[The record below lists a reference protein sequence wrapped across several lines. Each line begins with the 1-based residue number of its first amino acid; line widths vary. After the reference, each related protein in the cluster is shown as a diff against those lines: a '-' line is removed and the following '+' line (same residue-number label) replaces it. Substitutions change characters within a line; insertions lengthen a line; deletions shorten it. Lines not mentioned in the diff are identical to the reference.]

1 MQTSSPQ
8 SQSLVAALK
17 SLKPAS
23 LWQLPKW
30 VEQVGRPRSAIGVPM
45 LIMAIALWVIRRFYD
60 GIRHDGMFYAGQ
72 TMVRMGDRNI
82 AQDIFF
88 RYGSQDQFTIFSLVN
103 SFLVREFGWVA
114 ASMGSVL
121 VSQTAFMVSAVLLLL
136 EFAPLPLV
144 ALGVGVCAISPFY
157 GPYDIFSIGE
167 PFTTSRSLAEPMLLF
182 AVLAMLKGRNLISLV
197 LMALASVMHPLLAAP
212 VWCLLYAHAWIL
224 YPARRRLLMVLL
236 ALVVV
241 IIVIAAIVQPAFFF
255 TFYDDDWW
263 NVVVAH
269 TGQVSMRSWDYR
281 GWALAIFDLGV
292 PLLVAR
298 TITGFNQQFLRQ
310 VSLVFALGVLITA
323 WGADVFHS
331 VFLTEI
337 QIWRAE
343 ALAHVLAA
351 GLFPFLLWQLRRNGI
366 TALIGALF
374 VLLGFEFTSNSS
386 SGYAV
391 IAGVV
396 LLGLGNRVPK
406 PTNSMKALVA
416 AFALVAIVAGLY
428 NQLDIIRYY
437 AEHVQ
442 NFTLGFLV
450 HNTASSWLVGAAFI
464 LGVAMLAAR
473 MPRTGVAVSV
483 VVLGAMCLM
492 WDARTPFQRYME
504 NNIGQQS
511 PVASIIPPGKT
522 VLWGDDLRPTW
533 FITDRA
539 AYYSKNQAAGL
550 VFRRAT
556 AQSYIEHEALAAPLQ
571 SLLLSCAALDSVG
584 TTCTVNAETMHDICP
599 EGGPDYVILSRPAE
613 KLKPIYHW
621 VQPIPGDALPPTTS
635 TLVHRYASS
644 SPLRISRSIRKP
656 TVRELARHCRSA
668 GPATDAIPGGRSGGV
683 CGRFWHLHGAGLERC
698 QSACRGTCRV
708 SRRPVDELSAQHPVR
723 LQTPPHHTQES
734 RVFLLRRDRR
744 VGSWL
749 QRDCDCAVLPVAALL
764 SGVVQADCRSAG
776 IRIQFWRTAR
786 RAVLA
791 AYSS

>member
-1 MQTSSPQ
+1 VQSSSSHSPL
-8 SQSLVAALK
+8 SFSRLK
-17 SLKPAS
+17 SLKIER

-30 VEQVGRPRSAIGVPM
+30 VEQIGRRGSALGAPM

-72 TMVRMGDRNI
+72 TMVRLGDSNI

-88 RYGSQDQFTIFSLVN
+88 RYGSQDQFTIYSLVN
-103 SFLVREFGWVA
+103 AFLVREFGWVA

-121 VSQTAFMVSAVLLLL
+121 VSQITFMVSAVLLLL

-144 ALGVGVCAISPFY
+144 ALGIGVCAISPFY

-182 AVLAMLKGRNLISLV
+182 AVLAMLKGRNVISLV

-212 VWCLLYAHAWIL
+212 VWCLLYAHAWSL
-224 YPARRRLLMVLL
+224 YPARRRLLMVLVAVL
-236 ALVVV
+236 LLIV
-241 IIVIAAIVQPAFFF
+241 IIAAVMQPAFFF
-255 TFYDDDWW
+255 TFYDDEWW
-263 NVVVAH
+263 GVVVAH

-281 GWALAIFDLGV
+281 GWSLAVFDLGV

-310 VSLVFALGVLITA
+310 LSLIFALGVLITA

-343 ALAHVLAA
+343 ALSHLLAA

-366 TALIGALF
+366 TTLIGALF
-374 VLLGFEFTSNSS
+374 VLLGFEFNSNSNA
-386 SGYAV
+386 GYAV
-391 IAGVV
+391 IAGVI

-406 PTNSMKALVA
+406 PTTSMKALVA
-416 AFALVAIVAGLY
+416 GFALIAIVAGLI

-464 LGVAMLAAR
+464 LGAAMLASR
-473 MPRTGVAVSV
+473 MPRTAIGFSV
-483 VVLGAMCLM
+483 VVLAAMCSM

-504 NNIGQQS
+504 NNIGQGS
-511 PVASIIPPGKT
+511 PVADIIPPGKT
-522 VLWGDDLRPTW
+522 VLWGDDLRPIW

-539 AYYSKNQAAGL
+539 SYYSTNQAAGL

-556 AQSYIEHEALAAPLQ
+556 AVSYIEHETLAAPLQ
-571 SLLLSCAALDSVG
+571 ALLQACSALDSVG
-584 TTCTVNAETMHDICP
+584 STCTVNAETMHDICLKD
-599 EGGPDYVILSRPAE
+599 GPDYVILSRPAE
-613 KLKPIYHW
+613 NLKPSDHW
-621 VQPIPGDALPPTTS
+621 VQPIPGDAPAVYDIYSCASVRQQQLLPPANAAAQKA
-635 TLVHRYASS
+635 RSS
-644 SPLRISRSIRKP
+644 
-656 TVRELARHCRSA
+656 
-668 GPATDAIPGGRSGGV
+668 
-683 CGRFWHLHGAGLERC
+683 
-698 QSACRGTCRV
+698 
-708 SRRPVDELSAQHPVR
+708 
-723 LQTPPHHTQES
+723 
-734 RVFLLRRDRR
+734 
-744 VGSWL
+744 
-749 QRDCDCAVLPVAALL
+749 
-764 SGVVQADCRSAG
+764 
-776 IRIQFWRTAR
+776 
-786 RAVLA
+786 
-791 AYSS
+791 